1 MNPKLSFFALGGV
14 GEIGKNMYVVQYDD
28 ELIVVDCGSKF
39 PEDDLPGIDLVIPDV
54 TYLLEN
60 KDKVKA
66 LILTH
71 GHEDHIGGLPYVLK
85 QLRMPV
91 YATKF
96 TLGLVS
102 VKLEEAGILD
112 RSLLHEITPE
122 TELRLGG
129 FDVSFFKASHSIPD
143 CLGIV
148 FKTEE
153 GTIVHTG
160 DFKFDLSPVT
170 EEAADLHR
178 LSDIGKGGVLALVSE
193 STNAERPGFTP
204 SERNVGR
211 HFAEA
216 FRSAPQK
223 VVVATFASNVHR
235 LQQVI
240 DAAFESDRKIALL
253 GRSMVN
259 VVRIA
264 SELGYLQIPEQQLID
279 PAEVMNLP
287 PERVALLCTGSQGEP
302 NAALARLARNSH
314 RQVEIARGDTVIL
327 SATAIP
333 GNEKLL
339 SRIIDD
345 LFKLGA
351 KVIYGSGAQTG
362 MHVSGH
368 GSQEELK
375 LMIHLMRPKY
385 VIPVH
390 GEYRMLHQHRL
401 LAEAVGVEQDHVLIV
416 ENGDVV
422 GFQNGAAGVTGKVQ
436 AGPTFVDGLGIGDV
450 GNSVLRDRRSL
461 SQEGILIVVLTL
473 NKAQGTI
480 LSGPDL
486 VTRGF
491 VYNRES
497 GGLLSEA
504 NDIAARTIR
513 DLGDDLRNRNVLKQK
528 LKDHLGRFLYETT
541 QRRPMILPIVVEV

>member
-14 GEIGKNMYVVQYDD
+14 GEIGKNMYVVQYEDD
-28 ELIVVDCGSKF
+28 WIVIDCGSKF
-39 PEDDLPGIDLVIPDV
+39 PEDDLPGVDLVIPDV
-54 TYLLEN
+54 SYLVEN

-85 QLRMPV
+85 QLSLPV
-91 YATKF
+91 YGTKF
-96 TLGLVS
+96 TMGLVRS
-102 VKLEEAGILD
+102 KLEEAGILN
-112 RSLLHEITPE
+112 RTLLHEITE
-122 TELRLGG
+122 RTELRIGG
-129 FDVSFFKASHSIPD
+129 FDVSFFRASHSIPD
-143 CLGIV
+143 CVGIV

-160 DFKFDLSPVT
+160 DYKFDLSPVT

-178 LSDIGKGGVLALVSE
+178 LAEIGKSGVLALVSE

-211 HFAEA
+211 HFAEV
-216 FRSAPQK
+216 FQSARGK

-240 DAAFESDRKIALL
+240 DAAFASERKIALL

-264 SELGYLQIPEQQLID
+264 SELGYLQIPDRLLIE

-287 PERVALLCTGSQGEP
+287 PDRVALLCTGSQGEP
-302 NAALARLARNSH
+302 TAALARLARNSF
-314 RQVEIARGDTVIL
+314 RQVEIAPGDTVIL

-333 GNEKLL
+333 GNEKTL

-351 KVIYGSGAQTG
+351 KVIYGSGSQTG

-390 GEYRMLHQHRL
+390 GEYRMLYQHRL
-401 LAEAVGVEQDHVLIV
+401 LAEAVGVEQDRILIV

-422 GFQNGAAGVTGKVQ
+422 GFRDGAAEVTGKVQ
-436 AGPTFVDGLGIGDV
+436 AGPTLVDGLGIGDV
-450 GNSVLRDRRSL
+450 GNLVLRDRRSL
-461 SQEGILIVVLTL
+461 SQDGILIIVVTL
-473 NKAQGTI
+473 HKSQGTL

-491 VYNRES
+491 VYSRES

-504 NDIAARTIR
+504 TDIAARTIR
-513 DLGDDLRNRNVLKQK
+513 DMGEETRNRNAVKQK
-528 LKDHLGRFLYETT
+528 LKDNVGRFLYEHT
-541 QRRPMILPIVVEV
+541 QRRPMILPILVEV

>member
-14 GEIGKNMYVVQYDD
+14 GEIGKNMYVVRYEDD
-28 ELIVVDCGSKF
+28 LIVIDCGSKF
-39 PEDDLPGIDLVIPDV
+39 PEDDLPGIDLIIPDV
-54 TYLLEN
+54 SYLLEHQ
-60 KDKVKA
+60 DKIRA

-85 QLRMPV
+85 QLSMPI

-96 TLGLVS
+96 TLGLVGI
-102 VKLEEAGILD
+102 KLEEAGVMD
-112 RSLLHEITPE
+112 RSLLHEISPE

-129 FDVSFFKASHSIPD
+129 IDVSFFKASHSIPD

-148 FKTEE
+148 LKTDA
-153 GTIVHTG
+153 GTLVHTG

-170 EEAADLHR
+170 EDAADLHR
-178 LSDIGKGGVLALVSE
+178 LSDIGKSGVLALISE

-211 HFAEA
+211 HFAEV
-216 FRSAPQK
+216 FRSARQK

-240 DAAFESDRKIALL
+240 DAAAASDRKIALL

-264 SELGYLQIPEQQLID
+264 SELGYLQVPEGLMID
-279 PAEVMNLP
+279 PSDVMNMA

-314 RQVEIARGDTVIL
+314 RQVEIAPGDTVIV

-351 KVIYGSGAQTG
+351 KVVYGSGAQTG

-401 LAEAVGVEQDHVLIV
+401 LAEAVGVESDNVIIV

-422 GFQNGAAGVTGKVQ
+422 AFQDGEAAMAGKVA
-436 AGPTFVDGLGIGDV
+436 AGPTLVDGLGIGDV
-450 GNSVLRDRRSL
+450 GNLVLRDRRSL
-461 SQEGILIVVLTL
+461 AQDGIVIAVITL
-473 NKAQGTI
+473 NREQGTI
-480 LSGPDL
+480 LAGPDL

-491 VYNRES
+491 VYSRDS
-497 GGLLSEA
+497 TGLLSEA
-504 NDIAARTIR
+504 NDIAARTVR
-513 DLGDDLRNRNVLKQK
+513 DLGEGWRNRAVLKQK
-528 LKDHLGRFLYETT
+528 LKDNLGRFFYEHT
-541 QRRPMILPIVVEV
+541 QRRPMILPILVEV

>member
-14 GEIGKNMYVVQYDD
+14 GEIGKNMYVVRYEDD
-28 ELIVVDCGSKF
+28 LIVIDCGSKF

-54 TYLLEN
+54 SYLLEHQ
-60 KDKVKA
+60 DKIRA

-85 QLRMPV
+85 QLSMPI

-102 VKLEEAGILD
+102 IKLEEAGVMD
-112 RSLLHEITPE
+112 RSLLHEISPE

-143 CLGIV
+143 CLGVV
-148 FKTEE
+148 FKTDA

-170 EEAADLHR
+170 EDAADLHR
-178 LSDIGKGGVLALVSE
+178 LSDIGKSGVLALISE

-211 HFAEA
+211 HFAEV
-216 FRSAPQK
+216 FRSARQK

-240 DAAFESDRKIALL
+240 DAAAASDRKIALL
-253 GRSMVN
+253 GRSMMN

-264 SELGYLQIPEQQLID
+264 TELGYLQVPEGLMIE
-279 PAEVMNLP
+279 PADVMNMP

-314 RQVEIARGDTVIL
+314 RQVEIAPGDTVIV

-351 KVIYGSGAQTG
+351 KVVYGSGAQTG

-390 GEYRMLHQHRL
+390 GEYRMLYQHRL
-401 LAEAVGVEQDHVLIV
+401 LAEAVGVESDNILIV

-422 GFQNGAAGVTGKVQ
+422 AFQNGEAAVAGKVP
-436 AGPTFVDGLGIGDV
+436 AGPTLVDGLGIGDV
-450 GNSVLRDRRSL
+450 GNLVLRDRRSL
-461 SQEGILIVVLTL
+461 AQDGIVIAVITL
-473 NKAQGTI
+473 HREQGTI
-480 LSGPDL
+480 LAGPDL

-491 VYNRES
+491 VYSRDS
-497 GGLLSEA
+497 SGLLAEA
-504 NDIAARTIR
+504 NEVAARTLR
-513 DLGDDLRNRNVLKQK
+513 DIGEGWRNRNVLKQK
-528 LKDHLGRFLYETT
+528 LKDNL
-541 QRRPMILPIVVEV
+541 